1 MSFSSDSVLEGNSEC
16 NPIPSSSAS
25 TWELSSFNFIPVLCL
40 YVDRQ
45 HSCIWAGKEPATV
58 RHERG
63 TLIKSIV
70 FEIFVKFIFR

>member
-45 HSCIWAGKEPATV
+45 V
-58 RHERG
+58 RVVYGLERN
-63 TLIKSIV
+63 LRLLDMREALS
-70 FEIFVKFIFR
+70 